1 MAAPKGHNFAGSRKG
16 IPNKLTAMGLSSS
29 NIFAIKGLY
38 EALIGCI
45 KGENYYVYSHEYN
58 GECFYIGKGCNNR
71 AWDKAIT
78 ARNEK
83 WNEYALAIGYNYEVK
98 IIAADIT
105 EAEALLI
112 EECLIKKRLPV
123 CNINLLF

>member
-1 MAAPKGHNFAGSRKG
+1 MARGLKTGGRVKNT
-16 IPNKLTAMGLSSS
+16 PNRITKIGLSSS
-29 NIFAIKGLY
+29 NIPAIKGLY
-38 EALIGCI
+38 EALIGSI
-45 KGENYYVYSHEYN
+45 KGGGFYVYSHEHKW
-58 GECFYIGKGCNNR
+58 ECFYIGKGCNNR
-71 AWDKAIT
+71 AWDKATT

-83 WNEYALAIGYNYEVK
+83 WNDYASAIGYDYEVK

-105 EAEALLI
+105 EQEALAI